1 MARTAAKAARAVP
14 RFDTSRTPGL
24 LIPQRARESF
34 ERMGQVEAEPT
45 IRNISDTAI
54 WAAIY
59 RAREMERPNA
69 LFRDPFAK
77 RLTGE
82 RGVQIAAVMKVHDK
96 HEWAWVMRTV
106 LFDGFIAEQIGQGV
120 DLVVNLAAGLDARP
134 YRMALPSSLRWVEVD
149 LPAILDYKEEILRGQ
164 KPVCALER
172 VRLDLSDLSAR
183 RDLFRRLGEAA
194 KKALIITE
202 GLLIYL
208 TAADVGSISEDLAA
222 PESFRHWVVDIASP
236 GLLRLLQREVGATL
250 EEARAPLKFAPPE
263 GPAFFTRHGWCPA
276 AVRSPFREAARAKRL
291 PFLLRLFAIL
301 PESSGPAGNRPWSG
315 ICLLEKQS

>member
-1 MARTAAKAARAVP
+1 
-14 RFDTSRTPGL
+14 
-24 LIPQRARESF
+24 
-34 ERMGQVEAEPT
+34 MGQVEAEPT

-172 VRLDLSDLSAR
+172 VRLDLSGLSAR

-208 TAADVGSISEDLAA
+208 TAEEVGSLA
-222 PESFRHWVVDIASP
+222 
-236 GLLRLLQREVGATL
+236 
-250 EEARAPLKFAPPE
+250 E
-263 GPAFFTRHGWCPA
+263 GPGSAGELSALGPRHCFAGSPAPAPARGWRRTRRGPRA
-276 AVRSPFREAARAKRL
+276 AEVRSSGGPGILHSPWMVPRGCSVSVQGGGPREAAAISAALVRDPARILRSCRKPAVVGHL
-291 PFLLRLFAIL
+291 PPGEAIL
-301 PESSGPAGNRPWSG
+301 TAMVRRLSFYVRRATFYVGTENGERRT
-315 ICLLEKQS
+315 